1 MSEEVTNENVAD
13 STDEAAT
20 NQTEPETSE
29 APKVPVRELQ
39 KERRERQ
46 KLEKELASLQA
57 AQEEARQAELS
68 EVDKLR
74 EELNQTKAAAEAA
87 EQARVISEQQSLIR
101 TEASANG
108 FADVS
113 DAITFVDFQA
123 LAGLEGSELS
133 QAVKDEVNRVITEK
147 PYLLKQAE
155 ETNNRKSLGLA
166 ADRDGANE
174 PPATGEDQVSGF
186 VHGLLFG
193 KK

>member
-1 MSEEVTNENVAD
+1 MSEENANENVAD
-13 STDEAAT
+13 SVDEAAT
-20 NQTEPETSE
+20 NQTEPETNE

-46 KLEKELASLQA
+46 KLEKQLADLQA

-87 EQARVISEQQSLIR
+87 EQARVLTEQQSLIR
-101 TEASANG
+101 NEAATLG
-108 FADVS
+108 FADVG

-123 LAGLEGSELS
+123 LAGLEGSDLTN
-133 QAVKDEVNRVITEK
+133 AVKDEVTRVVSEK
-147 PYLLKQAE
+147 PYLLKQTE
-155 ETNNRKSLGLA
+155 EGASKKSVGLA
-166 ADRDGANE
+166 ADRDGAND
-174 PPATGEDQVSGF
+174 PPAQGEDQVAGF
-186 VHGLLFG
+186 VHSLLFG

>member
-1 MSEEVTNENVAD
+1 MSEENANNEPTEAAGEAVETNEVE
-13 STDEAAT
+13 T
-20 NQTEPETSE
+20 TET

-46 KLEKELASLQA
+46 KLEKQIAELQA

-68 EVDKLR
+68 EVEKLR
-74 EELNQTKAAAEAA
+74 EELNKTKEAASAA
-87 EQARVISEQQSLIR
+87 EQARILSEQQSLVR
-101 TEASANG
+101 TEASALG

-123 LAGLEGSELS
+123 LAGLEGGDLT
-133 QAVKDEVNRVITEK
+133 QAVKDEVTRVVSEK

-155 ETNNRKSLGLA
+155 ESSSKKSVGLA
-166 ADRDGANE
+166 ADRDNADS
-174 PPATGEDQVSGF
+174 PPATGDEQISGF